1 MPTQTPTT
9 LADTISSLV
18 PFLKPLATAVTTSA
32 QATPETVQRV
42 QTALA
47 GVTDGIGAL
56 AASETAVASKPI
68 LDRISADAQAVLNV
82 AAMMPLP
89 PPANI
94 ILMVAATLLPAVF
107 SGVNL
112 LLAHRVTVPAGAT
125 P

>member
-1 MPTQTPTT
+1 MPTT
-9 LADTISSLV
+9 LADTISSLL
-18 PFLKPLATAVTTSA
+18 PFLKPLATAVTNSTN
-32 QATPETVQRV
+32 ATPETVARV

-47 GVTDGIGAL
+47 GVQDGIGAL
-56 AASETAVASKPI
+56 ALSETAVRSQPI
-68 LDRISADAQAVLNV
+68 VQRVEADAMSVLTV

-112 LLAHRVTVPAGAT
+112 LLAHKTTVPAAA
-125 P
+125 

>member
-1 MPTQTPTT
+1 MAGTT
-9 LADTISSLV
+9 LADTVSSLV
-18 PFLKPLATAVTTSA
+18 PFLKPLAAAVTTSTN
-32 QATPETVQRV
+32 ATPETVQRV

-56 AASETAVASKPI
+56 AASETAVQSKPI
-68 LDRISADAQAVLNV
+68 VARVEADALAVLNV

-112 LLAHRVTVPAGAT
+112 LLAHKTTVPAAA
-125 P
+125 